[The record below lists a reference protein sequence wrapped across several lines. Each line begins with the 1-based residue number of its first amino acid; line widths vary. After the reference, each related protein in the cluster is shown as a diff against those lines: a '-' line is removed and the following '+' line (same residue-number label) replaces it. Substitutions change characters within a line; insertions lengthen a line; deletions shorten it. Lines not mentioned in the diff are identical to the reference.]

1 MSEKTV
7 EMEVGATAEYS
18 RTVTEDD
25 IVAFAEI
32 SGDDNP
38 VHLDEEYA
46 AGTVFKGRIAHGILS
61 LSFISTVLGTKLPGP
76 GCIYL
81 EQNSKFKKP
90 VYPGDTVIAKVE
102 VLEYDPKT
110 GKASLATTCHNQ
122 DGALLI
128 EGSARILFRE

>member
-1 MSEKTV
+1 MGKKTV
-7 EMEVGATAEYS
+7 KMEVGATAEYS
-18 RTVTEDD
+18 RTVTKDD
-25 IVAFAEI
+25 IIAFAEI

-90 VYPGDTVIAKVE
+90 VYPGDTVTAKVE

-110 GKASLATTCHNQ
+110 GKASLATTCYNQ